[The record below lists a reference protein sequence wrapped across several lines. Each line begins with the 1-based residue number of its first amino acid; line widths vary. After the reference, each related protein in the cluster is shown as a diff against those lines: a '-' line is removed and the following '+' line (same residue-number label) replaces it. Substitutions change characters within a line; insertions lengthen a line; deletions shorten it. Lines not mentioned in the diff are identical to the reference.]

1 MIQEIVEVVSNIVGI
16 ILLAAAIVR
25 MVPLLKVRKGQLT
38 TAFFLFAM
46 LSLMLTYAYWLAYTL
61 IRPDIRMPLAANLI
75 GECAIFLLLSA
86 TLESVF
92 RDKWCSGRL
101 LIVFTLIFAV
111 ASITLWIVWSGEWIQ
126 DIIGGIV
133 YAYYLC
139 ICVRSL
145 EVTDAFSR
153 KEWITI
159 GIGCIVITAAW
170 IAWSY
175 VPESLVWVTLLIG
188 YAGMYAL
195 TFFFMCR
202 SIIAVRKNT
211 DPEQQMAL
219 SFSAYAWCMSAMYM
233 SYDYYYA
240 VSFIFCILTIPLMYM
255 STNRVVKGEV
265 EHI

>member
-1 MIQEIVEVVSNIVGI
+1 MIQEIIEVVSNIAGI
-16 ILLAAAIVR
+16 ILIAAVIVR
-25 MVPLLKVRKGQLT
+25 MVPLLRVQKGQLT

-61 IRPDIRMPLAANLI
+61 IRPDVRMPLAANMI

-86 TLESVF
+86 TLESIF
-92 RDKWCSGRL
+92 RNSWRSAKWH
-101 LIVFTLIFAV
+101 IVFTLIFAA
-111 ASITLWIVWSGEWIQ
+111 ASIALWIVWSGEWIQ

-139 ICVRSL
+139 VCVRSL
-145 EVTDAFSR
+145 KAADAFSK
-153 KEWITI
+153 KEWIMI
-159 GIGCIVITAAW
+159 GIVCIVIIAAW
-170 IAWSY
+170 VAWSY

-195 TFFFMCR
+195 TFFFMYR
-202 SIIAVRKNT
+202 SVIAVRKNT
-211 DPEQQMAL
+211 DPEHQMAL

-233 SYDYYYA
+233 SSDYYYA
-240 VSFIFCILTIPLMYM
+240 VSFILCILTIPLMYM
-255 STNRVVKGEV
+255 STRRVVRGEV